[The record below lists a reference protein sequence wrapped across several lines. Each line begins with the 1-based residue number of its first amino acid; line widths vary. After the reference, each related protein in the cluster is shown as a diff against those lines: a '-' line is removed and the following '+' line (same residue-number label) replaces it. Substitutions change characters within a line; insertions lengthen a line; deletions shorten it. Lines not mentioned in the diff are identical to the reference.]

1 MLKQVLI
8 IDDDETLQSYLT
20 DKIAKELQFGVEV
33 CSTLE
38 DAKKILSLEI
48 NRFFVIVAD
57 LQLPDARND
66 AVLSLLEPFNIPL
79 IVLSELEEKV
89 LLESIKSFKYMEF
102 ILKEPQRTYDY
113 LLKLLHLLYYNDT
126 SKIAIV
132 DDSATSRLFV
142 KSALE
147 HLYMQIVEFE
157 NGKLALD
164 GLANVEQVKIMIV
177 DSQMP
182 EMDGVTLVKE
192 IRKRFSINELAII
205 GVSAT
210 DDSSVAVEFLKAG
223 ANDFITK
230 PISAEGVSIR
240 VVNNLEMLNYIQIA
254 KESAVTDYLTGLYN
268 RMYLHE
274 SGKTFFENAKRKNIN
289 ITVAMVD
296 IDFFKKVNDRYGH
309 YAGDLVLKNIAQLF
323 KEHIRKTDV
332 VARYGGEEFCI
343 LLSNSSEEELFI
355 VLDKLRYA
363 VENASVLYKG
373 TLISST
379 ISIGACK
386 SLESSFEAMVEKADK
401 ALYKAKSDGRNR
413 VVIL

>member
-1 MLKQVLI
+1 MLKHVLI

-20 DKIAKELQFGVEV
+20 DRIAKELQFSVEV
-33 CSTLE
+33 CSTLD
-38 DAKKILSLEI
+38 DAKKLLTLEI
-48 NRFFVIVAD
+48 NRFFVIIAD
-57 LQLPDARND
+57 LQLPDTMCET
-66 AVLSLLEPFNIPL
+66 VLETLQSFNIPL
-79 IVLSELEEKV
+79 IVLSDDVDSPCTANLNTYK
-89 LLESIKSFKYMEF
+89 FMEN
-102 ILKEPQRTYDY
+102 IVKDSTSNYDY
-113 LLKLLHLLYYNDT
+113 LLRLLHLLYYNEKT
-126 SKIAIV
+126 SIAVV
-132 DDSATSRLFV
+132 DDSATSRLFI

-147 HLYMQIVEFE
+147 HLYMNIVEFE
-157 NGKLALD
+157 DGQQALD
-164 GLANVEQVKIMIV
+164 GMEQLEHLKIMVV

-182 EMDGVTLVKE
+182 QLDGVSLIKA
-192 IRKRFSINELAII
+192 IRKDYSINELAII
-205 GVSAT
+205 GVSAS
-210 DDSSVAVEFLKAG
+210 DDGSVAVNFLKAG

-230 PISAEGVSIR
+230 PISSEGISIR
-240 VVNNLEMLNYIQIA
+240 VVNNLEMLDYIHIA

-296 IDFFKKVNDRYGH
+296 IDFFKKINDRYGH
-309 YAGDLVLKNIAQLF
+309 YAGDLVLKNIAQIF
-323 KEHIRKTDV
+323 TEHIRKTDI

-373 TLISST
+373 TLISCT

-386 SLESSFEAMVEKADK
+386 TLEKSFESMVEKADK
-401 ALYKAKSDGRNR
+401 ALYQAKNDGRNR
-413 VVIL
+413 VVIY

>member
-89 LLESIKSFKYMEF
+89 LLESIKTFQYMEF

-309 YAGDLVLKNIAQLF
+309 YAGDLLLKNIAQLF